1 MPTPIPTLKELFDDI
16 LDNLEAEFNITIPLI
31 GKNFLRVIAVVQAA
45 KLKLYYLTIA
55 RVQKNI
61 FVDTADSQDVGGT
74 LERFGLV
81 KLGRLPFTAVAGEY
95 TVEVTGNIG
104 GTIKAGTTF
113 KINDDALNPGKLFV
127 LDNEKVLAAP
137 IDTMTLRALEAG
149 LDSKLLI
156 GDKLTSTS
164 PIANVD
170 RIVEAQTEDVQPLA
184 AEDIEDYRDK
194 AIEAYQL
201 EPQGGAASD
210 YRIWSA
216 DAQGVKR
223 VYPFAKSGDSN
234 VIDLFVEATIV
245 DSTDGKGTP
254 SAGILSDVED
264 VVEFDPDISKP
275 LEERGRRPLAVFQ
288 INFEPI
294 TVKTVDIE
302 ITGFVGLTPTL
313 EQNINDAVTAL
324 LTDLRPF
331 VAGADVVADKNDI
344 LSINKLIFTVQ
355 DVLVSNENLFEEL
368 TFEVDSVDV
377 GASFQFLNG
386 DIPFLGVITFV

>member
-16 LDNLEAEFNITIPLI
+16 LDNLETEFNITIPLI
-31 GKNFLRVIAVVQAA
+31 GKNFLRVIAAVQAA
-45 KLKLYYLTIA
+45 KLKLFYLTIA

-61 FVDTADSQDVGGT
+61 FVDTADSQDIGGT

-81 KLGRLPFTAVAGEY
+81 KLGRLPFNAIAGEY
-95 TVEVTGNIG
+95 TVTVTGSIG
-104 GTIKAGTTF
+104 GTIKANTTF
-113 KINDDALNPGKLFV
+113 KINDEGLNPGKLFV
-127 LDNEKVLAAP
+127 LDVEKVLGAP
-137 IDTMTLRALEAG
+137 VDTMTLRALEAG

-170 RIVEAQTEDVQPLA
+170 SIVETLTEDVQPLA
-184 AEDIEDYRDK
+184 AEDLEDYRDK
-194 AIEAYQL
+194 SIEAYQL

-275 LEERGRRPLAVFQ
+275 LTERGRRPLAVFE

-302 ITGFVGLTPTL
+302 ITGFVGLTPAL
-313 EQNINDAVTAL
+313 EQNINDAVTAFL
-324 LTDLRPF
+324 ADLRPF
-331 VAGADVVADKNDI
+331 VAGADVIANKNDI

-355 DVLVSNENLFEEL
+355 DVLVSNENLFDEL
-368 TFEVDSVDV
+368 TFEVDSVDE